1 VEEIELSIKRTLISL
16 KEIQKEH
23 IKD

>member
-1 VEEIELSIKRTLISL
+1 VAEIELSIERTLISL

-23 IKD
+23 IKR